1 MHIKHIGN
9 ERKNVMEQIV
19 LDIKKALGGN
29 DDFFIKR
36 DYLLKKE
43 VLLLGLSTL
52 VDMTKTKTIL
62 QKQSEGLI
70 SQGKTSESIFILMGE
85 LFEDDTKK
93 AITSVLEGKLI
104 IYIEHTKKFIIYEPV
119 PKGLNRSIEVPSN
132 ESVIQGPSN
141 SFTEDIDT
149 NIGLLR
155 KQLTSNK
162 LLVHSFTTGKNQKT
176 KISLLFINGVV
187 DKELVENINSLIEK
201 NKSMDIS
208 NLQSMSKMLGFS
220 SWDTV
225 SKFNTTELP
234 FHASQFLKKG
244 RVVILVDQLPF
255 ALILPNLLWDMFIVE
270 SDRNLPFP
278 IMITISCLRVI
289 GALIALISPG
299 MYVALVA
306 VNPEALQIELALS
319 VAQSREGVPYPALVE
334 VIIMLVVLELI
345 LEASIR
351 LPKSV
356 GPTITMVGGI
366 ILGQAVVEA
375 KLVSNLLIII
385 IAATTIANSTLVG
398 AQSSLSIRLFKYI
411 NVILSSLFGV
421 LGLVV
426 GLVFISSY
434 LASLTTFGKPYLYLN
449 IGRKEQ

>member
-1 MHIKHIGN
+1 M
-9 ERKNVMEQIV
+9 
-19 LDIKKALGGN
+19 
-29 DDFFIKR
+29 
-36 DYLLKKE
+36 
-43 VLLLGLSTL
+43 
-52 VDMTKTKTIL
+52 
-62 QKQSEGLI
+62 
-70 SQGKTSESIFILMGE
+70 
-85 LFEDDTKK
+85 
-93 AITSVLEGKLI
+93 
-104 IYIEHTKKFIIYEPV
+104 
-119 PKGLNRSIEVPSN
+119 
-132 ESVIQGPSN
+132 
-141 SFTEDIDT
+141 
-149 NIGLLR
+149 
-155 KQLTSNK
+155 
-162 LLVHSFTTGKNQKT
+162 
-176 KISLLFINGVV
+176 

-270 SDRNLPFP
+270 SDRNFPFP

-385 IAATTIANSTLVG
+385 LAATTIANSTLVG
-398 AQSSLSIRLFKYI
+398 AQSSLSIRSFKYI

-434 LASLTTFGKPYLYLN
+434 LASLTTFGKSYLYLN